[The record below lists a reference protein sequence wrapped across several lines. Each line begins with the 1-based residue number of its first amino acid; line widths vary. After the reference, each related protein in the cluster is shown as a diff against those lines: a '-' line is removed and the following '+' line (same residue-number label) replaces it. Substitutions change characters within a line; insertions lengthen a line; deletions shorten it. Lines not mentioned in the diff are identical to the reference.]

1 MSVTLT
7 HTRKRLGRCGGRAGY
22 RARAP
27 RRIRKGNRDEKK
39 RSKNESRR
47 PSFRVPTQH
56 DDDYFTREGADSY
69 PGRGMHSTARRSTT
83 TTTSHARGPI
93 HIRLTS
99 RRDRETTHAVANQ
112 RGTRGAARRCF
123 FHRARRRFRLSR
135 YFQGCRRPVKRLRRR
150 HAHMHTHTRDVRR
163 GRASSTARSFNF
175 RQAETPRAFG
185 RASLNVAIDGYR

>member
-1 MSVTLT
+1 MRDLVTPSTQTHTHTHMSVTLT

-47 PSFRVPTQH
+47 PSFRVPTRDAFDGSPQH
-56 DDDYFTREGADSY
+56 DNYYFTPEGADLYPADLSTRPRDHTRGCKSTGD
-69 PGRGMHSTARRSTT
+69 PGRVAR
-83 TTTSHARGPI
+83 H
-93 HIRLTS
+93 
-99 RRDRETTHAVANQ
+99 
-112 RGTRGAARRCF
+112 CF

-150 HAHMHTHTRDVRR
+150 HAHTHTHARDVAIELHRPPAPSTFDERR
-163 GRASSTARSFNF
+163 RRACSGAHRH
-175 RQAETPRAFG
+175 R
-185 RASLNVAIDGYR
+185 AIDGYR